1 MYFNPLPP
9 HGGRPVMLAS
19 FGFLKPNF
27 NPLPP
32 HGGRRFCP
40 GNGTGTVCISI
51 HSLHTEGDQK
61 YHILPSKNQLFQSTP
76 STRRETKLICRTHQ
90 RSSYFNPLPPHG
102 GRLLKVRLNEMDVIS
117 IHSLHT
123 EGDPCDHTKGS
134 SEEHFNPLPPH
145 GGRHL
150 FRFPYSIRNQ
160 NFNPLPPHGGRR
172 ASSASL
178 IAAMSFQSTP
188 STRRETLSDLPT
200 IRGIAFQ
207 STPSTRRETEF
218 LHTIPAFCGHF
229 NPLPPH
235 GGRRS
240 SICLDSLT
248 TLFQSTPS
256 TRRET

>member
-1 MYFNPLPP
+1 
-9 HGGRPVMLAS
+9 
-19 FGFLKPNF
+19 
-27 NPLPP
+27 
-32 HGGRRFCP
+32 
-40 GNGTGTVCISI
+40 
-51 HSLHTEGDQK
+51 
-61 YHILPSKNQLFQSTP
+61 
-76 STRRETKLICRTHQ
+76 
-90 RSSYFNPLPPHG
+90 
-102 GRLLKVRLNEMDVIS
+102 MDVIS

-256 TRRET
+256 TRRETTFASNSSRFP

>member
-1 MYFNPLPP
+1 MGGSRMSFFISIHSLHTEGDSGTLHSATYREDFNPLPP

-102 GRLLKVRLNEMDVIS
+102 GRLC
-117 IHSLHT
+117 
-123 EGDPCDHTKGS
+123 G
-134 SEEHFNPLPPH
+134 
-145 GGRHL
+145 L
-150 FRFPYSIRNQ
+150 F
-160 NFNPLPPHGGRR
+160 
-172 ASSASL
+172 
-178 IAAMSFQSTP
+178 
-188 STRRETLSDLPT
+188 
-200 IRGIAFQ
+200 
-207 STPSTRRETEF
+207 
-218 LHTIPAFCGHF
+218 
-229 NPLPPH
+229 
-235 GGRRS
+235 
-240 SICLDSLT
+240 LT
-248 TLFQSTPS
+248 F
-256 TRRET
+256 

>member
-1 MYFNPLPP
+1 MVPAQSAFQSTPSTRRETRSIIYFRPRINYFNPLPP
-9 HGGRPVMLAS
+9 HGGRRNSSAAPISEAPISIHSLHTEGDYAGCS
-19 FGFLKPNF
+19 LRSDRCYF

-32 HGGRRFCP
+32 HGGRRM
-40 GNGTGTVCISI
+40 
-51 HSLHTEGDQK
+51 
-61 YHILPSKNQLFQSTP
+61 
-76 STRRETKLICRTHQ
+76 
-90 RSSYFNPLPPHG
+90 RSHAKKTITN
-102 GRLLKVRLNEMDVIS
+102 
-117 IHSLHT
+117 
-123 EGDPCDHTKGS
+123 
-134 SEEHFNPLPPH
+134 FNPLPPH

>member
-1 MYFNPLPP
+1 M
-9 HGGRPVMLAS
+9 
-19 FGFLKPNF
+19 
-27 NPLPP
+27 
-32 HGGRRFCP
+32 
-40 GNGTGTVCISI
+40 
-51 HSLHTEGDQK
+51 
-61 YHILPSKNQLFQSTP
+61 
-76 STRRETKLICRTHQ
+76 
-90 RSSYFNPLPPHG
+90 
-102 GRLLKVRLNEMDVIS
+102 RLNEMDVIS

-188 STRRETLSDLPT
+188 STRRET
-200 IRGIAFQ
+200 
-207 STPSTRRETEF
+207 EF

>member
-1 MYFNPLPP
+1 M
-9 HGGRPVMLAS
+9 
-19 FGFLKPNF
+19 
-27 NPLPP
+27 
-32 HGGRRFCP
+32 
-40 GNGTGTVCISI
+40 
-51 HSLHTEGDQK
+51 
-61 YHILPSKNQLFQSTP
+61 LFQSTP
-76 STRRETKLICRTHQ
+76 STRRETHEKPCKEDDHKFQSTPSTRRETSGVP
-90 RSSYFNPLPPHG
+90 SSVCTSRHFNQLPPHG